1 MNLLNAAS
9 DIRFLLDR
17 GYPQK
22 SAVGFVCAHYRL
34 DVKARY
40 LLSRTV
46 LSREL
51 SENRKAKFL
60 PCNKIEGNSIIIDGY
75 NIIIGMESI
84 LEKKAYLCDDGVIR
98 DIKGAFRSY
107 KVSSNTE
114 EAVGLILEFL
124 KEMKPDNVVFL
135 LDAQISKSGMLAR
148 MLREKIGESGL
159 KGDAR
164 TSKHVD
170 YDLKRCEE
178 IVASS
183 DGVII
188 DEAERVV
195 NFLRCVVERFRYLD
209 EGVNNEMSRRVERD

>member
-1 MNLLNAAS
+1 MSHKSAAD
-9 DIRFLLDR
+9 DIRYLLDR

-46 LSREL
+46 LSHEVC
-51 SENRKAKFL
+51 EKRKAKFL
-60 PCNKIEGNSIIIDGY
+60 PCGRIEGSSIVIDGY

-84 LEKKAYLCDDGVIR
+84 LEKNAYLCDDGVIR
-98 DIKGAFRSY
+98 DIKGAFRKF
-107 KVSSNTE
+107 KVSSKTE

-124 KEMKPDNVVFL
+124 KKMKPENIVFL

-148 MLREKIGESGL
+148 MLREKLGEVGL

-164 TSKHVD
+164 TSRHVD
-170 YDLKRCEE
+170 HDLKNCRD
-178 IVASS
+178 IVASG

-188 DEAERVV
+188 DDAEKVV
-195 NFLRCVVERFRYLD
+195 NFLRC
-209 EGVNNEMSRRVERD
+209 MVERDRRLEEGINEKSF

>member
-1 MNLLNAAS
+1 MSLENAAA

-22 SAVGFVCAHYRL
+22 GAVGFVCAHYRL
-34 DVKARY
+34 DVDARY

-46 LSREL
+46 LAGKVVQK
-51 SENRKAKFL
+51 RKVKFL
-60 PCNKIEGNSIIIDGY
+60 PCDTIKSSSIVIDGY

-98 DIKGAFRSY
+98 DTKGAFRNF
-107 KVSSNTE
+107 KVSSNTV
-114 EAVGLILEFL
+114 EAVGHILEFL
-124 KEMKPDNVVFL
+124 KEMKPGNVVFL

-148 MLREKIGESGL
+148 MLRERLGEVGL

-164 TSKHVD
+164 TSRHVD
-170 YDLKRCEE
+170 YDLKRSAE

-188 DEAERVV
+188 DEAGRVV
-195 NFLRCVVERFRYLD
+195 NFLRCLVERFRHL
-209 EGVNNEMSRRVERD
+209 EALVVGKIS

>member
-1 MNLLNAAS
+1 MSLENAAS
-9 DIRFLLDR
+9 DIRYLLDR

-22 SAVGFVCAHYRL
+22 SAVGFVCSHYRL

-46 LSREL
+46 LAREV
-51 SENRKAKFL
+51 SEKRKAKFL
-60 PCNKIEGNSIIIDGY
+60 PCDKINSIVIDGY

-114 EAVGLILEFL
+114 GAVGYILEFL
-124 KEMKPDNVVFL
+124 KEMKPENVVFL
-135 LDAQISKSGMLAR
+135 LDAQISKSGMFAE
-148 MLREKIGESGL
+148 MLREKLGAAGL
-159 KGDAR
+159 RGNAR

-170 YDLKRCEE
+170 YDLKRCRE
-178 IVASS
+178 IVATS

-195 NFLRCVVERFRYLD
+195 NFLRCLVGRINNLERNLIK
-209 EGVNNEMSRRVERD
+209 NLI

>member
-1 MNLLNAAS
+1 MSLECAAD
-9 DIRFLLDR
+9 DIRYLLDR

-46 LSREL
+46 LSREV
-51 SENRKAKFL
+51 SGKRKAKFL
-60 PCNKIEGNSIIIDGY
+60 PCGKIEGGSIVIDGY
-75 NIIIGMESI
+75 NIIIGLESI
-84 LEKKAYLCDDGVIR
+84 LEKNAYLCDDGVIR
-98 DIKGAFRSY
+98 DIKGTFRKF
-107 KVSSNTE
+107 KVSSKTE
-114 EAVGLILEFL
+114 EAFGLIFEFL
-124 KEMKPDNVVFL
+124 KKMKPENVVFL

-148 MLREKIGESGL
+148 KLREKLGEGGL

-164 TSKHVD
+164 TSRHVD
-170 YDLKRCEE
+170 HDLKRCRD

-195 NFLRCVVERFRYLD
+195 NFLHCIVESKHLE
-209 EGVNNEMSRRVERD
+209 EGINEKQ